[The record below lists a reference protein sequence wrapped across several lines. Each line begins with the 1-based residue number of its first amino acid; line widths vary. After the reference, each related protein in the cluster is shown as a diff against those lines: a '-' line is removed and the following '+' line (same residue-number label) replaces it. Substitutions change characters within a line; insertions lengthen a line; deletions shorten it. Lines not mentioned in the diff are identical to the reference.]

1 MKQAQDLQKKMAEA
15 QKKVES
21 LEAEGTSG
29 GGLIKIIIDGKNNVK
44 SVKIDESLISK
55 DDIEILED
63 LILAAFNDGKEKIQ
77 KKTYGSLLQTL
88 PVQTKIASAVCKQNR
103 KHAILLLL
111 DPQTLPPLNLTKR
124 NSGTKSSFGIFPVP
138 IHKLCLNCVNYLDVT
153 AEHAGNL
160 NVALKCGANN

>member
-1 MKQAQDLQKKMAEA
+1 MNFNNMMKQAQDLQKKMAEA

-29 GGLIKIIIDGKNNVK
+29 GGLIKIIIDGKNNAK

-77 KKTYGSLLQTL
+77 KKISDEMSSITGGLQ
-88 PVQTKIASAVCKQNR
+88 
-103 KHAILLLL
+103 
-111 DPQTLPPLNLTKR
+111 LPPGFKMT
-124 NSGTKSSFGIFPVP
+124 F
-138 IHKLCLNCVNYLDVT
+138 
-153 AEHAGNL
+153 
-160 NVALKCGANN
+160 

>member
-1 MKQAQDLQKKMAEA
+1 MNFNNMMKQAQDLQKKMADA

-55 DDIEILED
+55 EDVEILED

-77 KKTYGSLLQTL
+77 KKISDEMSSITGGLQ
-88 PVQTKIASAVCKQNR
+88 
-103 KHAILLLL
+103 
-111 DPQTLPPLNLTKR
+111 LPPGFKMP
-124 NSGTKSSFGIFPVP
+124 F
-138 IHKLCLNCVNYLDVT
+138 
-153 AEHAGNL
+153 
-160 NVALKCGANN
+160 

>member
-1 MKQAQDLQKKMAEA
+1 MNFNNMMKQAQDLQKKMAEA

-44 SVKIDESLISK
+44 SIKIDESLISK

-77 KKTYGSLLQTL
+77 KRITDEMSSITGGLQ
-88 PVQTKIASAVCKQNR
+88 
-103 KHAILLLL
+103 
-111 DPQTLPPLNLTKR
+111 LPPGFKMP
-124 NSGTKSSFGIFPVP
+124 F
-138 IHKLCLNCVNYLDVT
+138 
-153 AEHAGNL
+153 
-160 NVALKCGANN
+160 

>member
-1 MKQAQDLQKKMAEA
+1 MNFNNMMKQAQDLQKKMAEA

-29 GGLIKIIIDGKNNVK
+29 GGLIKIIIDGKNKVK

-77 KKTYGSLLQTL
+77 KKITDEMSSITGGLQ
-88 PVQTKIASAVCKQNR
+88 
-103 KHAILLLL
+103 
-111 DPQTLPPLNLTKR
+111 LPPGFKMP
-124 NSGTKSSFGIFPVP
+124 F
-138 IHKLCLNCVNYLDVT
+138 
-153 AEHAGNL
+153 
-160 NVALKCGANN
+160 